1 VIGHSGRRPQD
12 YFLRGASTVRKA
24 RSPWVVLILTL
35 FVITAVG
42 TVLLALPIATAA
54 GQHTTFLDALFTSTS
69 AASTTG
75 LIVADTA
82 TRWSPFGQVVIL
94 GLTQLGGFAFMTG
107 STLFLL
113 LLVGR
118 RTSLSDR
125 LRVQA
130 AGGVPQL
137 GKVTDLVRRVAVF
150 TLICEASGAVVLAAA
165 FLLHGEDPATAAWWG
180 VFHSISAFN
189 NGGFDLFGEF
199 RSLTHFAAAPA
210 ILIPIGVLVVLGGLG
225 FAIVGDAW
233 AKRRWVRL
241 ALETKLVLLGTVILI
256 AVGTL
261 GTAVFEWSNPLTL
274 GRLDPADRV
283 INALFHSV
291 SLRSA
296 GFDSLGAG
304 SLVDESLF
312 LAIGLMFIGGASGS
326 TAGGIKI
333 NTVAVLLVASW
344 SAVRTTPSAIA
355 FGRRIPNVIVYR
367 CVAIFL
373 VGVTGAFVLA
383 LALQLTGSL
392 PFLGVLFEAVSALST
407 SGMSTGLTTQFSTG
421 GELMLIAAMFVGRLG
436 PLVLVLALAQR
447 TRPVAHRPAVEPV
460 RIG

>member
-1 VIGHSGRRPQD
+1 MIGRSGRRPQD
-12 YFLRGASTVRKA
+12 YFLRGTRPVRKA

-35 FVITAVG
+35 FAITAIG

-75 LIVADTA
+75 LVIADTA
-82 TRWSPFGQVVIL
+82 TRWSPFGQVIIL

-137 GKVTDLVRRVAVF
+137 GRVTDLVRRVAVF
-150 TLICEASGAVVLAAA
+150 TLICEAAGALVLAAA
-165 FLLHGEDPATAAWWG
+165 FLLHGKDLATASWWG
-180 VFHSISAFN
+180 IFHSISAFN
-189 NGGFDLFGEF
+189 NGGFDLFGGSS
-199 RSLTHFAAAPA
+199 SLTHFADAPT
-210 ILIPIGVLVVLGGLG
+210 ILVPIGTLVVLGGLG
-225 FAIVGDAW
+225 FAIVGDVW

-241 ALETKLVLLGTVILI
+241 ALETKLILLGTVILI
-256 AVGTL
+256 AVGAL
-261 GTAVFEWSNPLTL
+261 GTAMLEWSNPLTL

-283 INALFHSV
+283 VNALFHSV

-296 GFDSLGAG
+296 GFDSLGVG
-304 SLVDESLF
+304 SLVNESLF

-326 TAGGIKI
+326 TAGGVKI

-344 SAVRTTPSAIA
+344 SAVRSGPSATA

-373 VGVTGAFVLA
+373 VGIAGAFVLA
-383 LALQLTGSL
+383 LALQLTGRQ
-392 PFLGVLFEAVSALST
+392 PFLGVLFESVSALGT
-407 SGMSTGLTTQFSTG
+407 VGVSTGLTTQFSPG
-421 GELMLIAAMFVGRLG
+421 GQLLLIAAMFVGRLG

>member
-1 VIGHSGRRPQD
+1 VIGRSGRRPQD
-12 YFLRGASTVRKA
+12 YFLRGTRPVRKQ

-35 FVITAVG
+35 FGITAVG
-42 TVLLALPIATAA
+42 TVLLALPIATAD
-54 GQHTTFLDALFTSTS
+54 GQRTTLLDALFTSTS

-75 LIVADTA
+75 LVIADTA

-113 LLVGR
+113 ILVGR

-137 GKVTDLVRRVAVF
+137 GKVTDLVRRVALF
-150 TLICEASGAVVLAAA
+150 TLICEVAGALVLAAA
-165 FLLHGEDPATAAWWG
+165 FLLHGEDLATAAWWG

-189 NGGFDLFGEF
+189 NGGFDLFGES
-199 RSLTHFAAAPA
+199 RSLTHLADAPT
-210 ILIPIGVLVVLGGLG
+210 ILVPIGTLIVLGGLG
-225 FAIVGDAW
+225 FAIVGDVW

-256 AVGTL
+256 SVGAL
-261 GTAVFEWSNPLTL
+261 GTAMLEWSNPLTL
-274 GRLDPADRV
+274 GRLEPADRV
-283 INALFHSV
+283 VNALFHSV

-296 GFDSLGAG
+296 GFDSLGVG

-333 NTVAVLLVASW
+333 NTVAVLLVAAW
-344 SAVRTTPSAIA
+344 SAVRSSPSATA
-355 FGRRIPNVIVYR
+355 FGRSIPQTIVYR

-373 VGVTGAFVLA
+373 IGVAGAFVLA

-392 PFLGVLFEAVSALST
+392 PFLGVIFESVSALST
-407 SGMSTGLTTQFSTG
+407 SGVSTGLTSQFSPG
-421 GELMLIAAMFVGRLG
+421 GQLILVAAMFVGRLG

-447 TRPVAHRPAVEPV
+447 TRPVTHRPAVEPV

>member
-1 VIGHSGRRPQD
+1 VIGRSGRPRD
-12 YFLRGASTVRKA
+12 YFLRGTRPVRKP
-24 RSPWVVLILTL
+24 RSPWVVLIIGL

-42 TVLLALPIATAA
+42 TVLLALPFATAD
-54 GQHTTFLDALFTSTS
+54 GQHTTFLDALFTATS

-75 LIVADTA
+75 LVLSDTA
-82 TRWSPFGQVVIL
+82 THWSPFGHVVIL
-94 GLTQLGGFAFMTG
+94 GLMQLGGFAFMTG
-107 STLFLL
+107 STIFLL

-150 TLICEASGAVVLAAA
+150 TLICEVGGALVLAAA

-180 VFHSISAFN
+180 IFHSIAAFN
-189 NGGFDLFGEF
+189 NGGFDLFGQS
-199 RSLTHFAAAPA
+199 RSVTHLANAPT
-210 ILIPIGVLVVLGGLG
+210 ILIPLGILIVLGGLG
-225 FAIVGDAW
+225 YAIVGDAW

-256 AVGTL
+256 AVGAL
-261 GTAVFEWSNPLTL
+261 GTAMLEWSNPATL

-283 INALFHSV
+283 VNSLFHSV

-296 GFDSLGAG
+296 GFDSLGVG

-344 SAVRTTPSAIA
+344 SAVRSGPSATA
-355 FGRRIPNVIVYR
+355 FGRSIPHVIVYR

-373 VGVTGAFVLA
+373 VGIAGAFVLA

-392 PFLGVLFEAVSALST
+392 PFLAVMFESVSALST
-407 SGMSTGLTTQFSTG
+407 SGVSTGLTSQFSPSG
-421 GELMLIAAMFVGRLG
+421 LLLLIVAMFVGRLG

-447 TRPVAHRPAVEPV
+447 TRPVTHRPAVEPV